1 MSVVQNANEEHQ
13 FVFAVNTISM
23 VKSDALF
30 SYVAPTNVIAW
41 LLAPLRFTISFRQF
55 VKINRIVIK
64 ATHFPILFSIFAYER
79 LVLCRASFDATDLV
93 NTRGRTSPQLKLF
106 KMPAESSKI
115 LGPRASRMREPSVA
129 TQSKDRA
136 LEEVFRWAAQ
146 RDTTLGS
153 RRRQHGRETS
163 NVVNHWMSNL
173 DPNDIADPPMEQDQS
188 VVDRLEARRIVNQRS
203 QIGLRRHRRESSHDF
218 AMGSISIASDPEEFA
233 AAIAN
238 GSTKRRHDSRRMKL
252 APRPSRETSMQ
263 TDADGDDE
271 LRTNDDEDVS
281 TDGPGLAKGA
291 PTGPHGR
298 ERALRRLPA
307 LGLAAQG
314 HKPLSNVAQSP
325 RPIPQTTRFGSSV
338 FSVGEREPFAAVQAM
353 TPLQK
358 RTSLS
363 KVKAERHHSRMPST
377 TTIIYDPT
385 PRRRSSTTSSSSR
398 KIIRRSGKTTGS
410 TTPNRQSNGRRT
422 PKGTSKATARPIL
435 PPRTAFQSTPN
446 LFGMLALAS
455 QPRRDRR
462 SSLTTFE
469 IGSDLGDNK
478 AVGGGF
484 VGAAPIPASFATQM
498 AHANAGMRA
507 RKAAQKQEAA
517 EDKDRMS
524 RLVLTRMNTLE
535 EGFKEVVREVQEL
548 RKGAISQASGSMS
561 ALAFAPVAQENA
573 GKKGSHKSAET
584 KSVDLD
590 GLTFTMDREDEHGV
604 SSL

>member
-55 VKINRIVIK
+55 VKINRVVIK

-79 LVLCRASFDATDLV
+79 LVLCRASFEATDLV
-93 NTRGRTSPQLKLF
+93 DSRGRTSPQLKMF
-106 KMPAESSKI
+106 KTPGESSKL
-115 LGPRASRMREPSVA
+115 LGPRAGRMREPSVA

-136 LEEVFRWAAQ
+136 LEEVFRGAAQ
-146 RDTTLGS
+146 RDTTLDS

-163 NVVNHWMSNL
+163 NVVKHWMSNL

-188 VVDRLEARRIVNQRS
+188 IVDRLEGRRIVNQRS
-203 QIGLRRHRRESSHDF
+203 QIGLRRHRRESSLDF
-218 AMGSISIASDPEEFA
+218 ALGSISVASDPEEFA
-233 AAIAN
+233 TGIAG
-238 GSTKRRHDSRRMKL
+238 GSTKRRIDSRRMKL
-252 APRPSRETSMQ
+252 APRLSREASMQ

-281 TDGPGLAKGA
+281 TYGPGLAKGA
-291 PTGPHGR
+291 STGPHGR
-298 ERALRRLPA
+298 QRAPRRLPA
-307 LGLAAQG
+307 PGPAAQG
-314 HKPLSNVAQSP
+314 HKPLSNLAQSP
-325 RPIPQTTRFGSSV
+325 RPIPEITRFDSSV
-338 FSVGEREPFAAVQAM
+338 FSGGRESFGAIEAM

-358 RTSLS
+358 MTSLR
-363 KVKAERHHSRMPST
+363 KEKTERHHSRMPST
-377 TTIIYDPT
+377 TTIIYDPP

-398 KIIRRSGKTTGS
+398 KLVRRSGKNTGS

-498 AHANAGMRA
+498 AHAHAGMRA

-548 RKGAISQASGSMS
+548 RKGVAGQALGSMS
-561 ALAFAPVAQENA
+561 GQASAAMAQENV

-584 KSVDLD
+584 KSMEAD
-590 GLTFTMDREDEHGV
+590 GLTFMMDREDKHGG